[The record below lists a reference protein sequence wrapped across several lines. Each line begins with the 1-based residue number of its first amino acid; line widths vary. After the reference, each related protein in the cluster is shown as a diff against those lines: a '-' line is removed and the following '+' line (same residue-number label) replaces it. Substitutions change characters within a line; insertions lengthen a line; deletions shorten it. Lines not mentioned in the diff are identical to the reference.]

1 MSEIQNKCQSNN
13 KQIAK
18 NTLFLYFRMFVMM
31 GVSLFTSRVV
41 LDVLGAEDYGLCNI
55 INGVVVMFSFLN
67 TALLSATQRFLNF
80 NLGKGNLKQTNNVF
94 CMSLNTYLI
103 LSAIILLIG
112 ETVGLWFINTHLNV
126 PDGRM
131 YAANWVYQF
140 TLMQFII
147 NLIRVPYNA
156 SIIAYEKM
164 DFYAYIS
171 LAEVALK
178 LAVVYL
184 LYISTYD
191 KLITYSFLYTLIPL
205 FIAYLY
211 MLYCK
216 RQFQTTKYKLYWDKK
231 TFKELFSFSSW
242 TLFGALANVLA
253 IQGLN
258 IMINIFYGVTVNAA
272 AGVATQVSNAV
283 NGFITNFQ
291 TAFQPQIVKT
301 YANGET
307 KRFYNIIYTTSK
319 FSFFLLFV
327 IAFPIICGIDS
338 ILNLWLVDVPKYTA
352 DFSTLIF
359 IFLSIDAFSA
369 PLWMGVQ
376 AIGKIKTYQ
385 VLMTCIA
392 YLSFPLGYI
401 ALKMG
406 FAPYC
411 IWIVRILVNVVMV
424 LARCIF
430 VQRKFGFP
438 ITAYLKQTVVPIFKV
453 IIISTPIPL
462 IIARLFPINNSVY
475 GLLISFLAFFVIV
488 PTIMFVGL
496 NTNERI
502 LLKEMV
508 GKKIPFIN
516 KRFK

>member
-1 MSEIQNKCQSNN
+1 MSEIQSKYQSSN

-18 NTLFLYFRMFVMM
+18 NTLFLYIRMFVMM

-41 LDVLGAEDYGLCNI
+41 LDVLGAADYGLCNI
-55 INGVVVMFSFLN
+55 INGIVVMFSFLN
-67 TALLSATQRFLNF
+67 TALLTATQRFLNF
-80 NLGKGNLKQTNNVF
+80 NLGRGDLRQTNNVF
-94 CMSLNTYLI
+94 CMSMNTYLI
-103 LSAIILLIG
+103 LSFIILLIG
-112 ETVGLWFINTHLNV
+112 ETIGLWFINTQLNV

-140 TLMQFII
+140 TLIQFIV

-171 LAEVALK
+171 LAEVVLK
-178 LAVVYL
+178 LLVVYL
-184 LYISTYD
+184 LYISSFD
-191 KLITYSFLYTLIPL
+191 KLITYSFLYTIIPL
-205 FIAYLY
+205 LITYLY
-211 MLYCK
+211 KLYCNGK
-216 RQFQTTKYKLYWDKK
+216 FQTTRYKIYWDKQ
-231 TFKELFSFSSW
+231 TFNELFSFSSW

-272 AGVATQVSNAV
+272 AGIATQVSTAV

-291 TAFQPQIVKT
+291 TAFQPQIVKS
-301 YANGET
+301 YANGEIE
-307 KRFYNIIYTTSK
+307 RFHRMIYTTSK
-319 FSFFLLFV
+319 FSFFLIFV
-327 IAFPIICGIDS
+327 LAFPIICGIES
-338 ILNLWLVDVPKYTA
+338 ILNIWLVEVPKYTA
-352 DFSTLIF
+352 EFCTLIL

-392 YLSFPLGYI
+392 YLSFPLGYL

-406 FAPYC
+406 YAPYS
-411 IWIVRILVNVVMV
+411 IWVVRIIVNIVMV
-424 LARCIF
+424 LARCVF
-430 VQRKFGFP
+430 VQRRFGFP
-438 ITAYLKQTVVPIFKV
+438 ILCYIKQTVIPIFKV
-453 IIISTPIPL
+453 IIISVPIPL
-462 IIARLFPINNSVY
+462 LATRLFSLNY
-475 GLLISFLAFFVIV
+475 GIYSLLISLLALICVV
-488 PTIMFVGL
+488 PTIFIVGL
-496 NTNERI
+496 TMHERI

-508 GKKIPFIN
+508 VKKIPFIN
-516 KRFK
+516 KKIK

>member
-1 MSEIQNKCQSNN
+1 MLTESKNN
-13 KQIAK
+13 KRIAK
-18 NTLFLYFRMFVMM
+18 NTFFLYFRMFVMM

-41 LDVLGAEDYGLCNI
+41 LEVLGAADYGLSNI

-67 TALLSATQRFLNF
+67 TALLSATQRYLNF
-80 NLGKGNLKQTNNVF
+80 NLGKGDLKQTNNVF
-94 CMSLNTYLI
+94 CMSMNTYLL
-103 LSAIILLIG
+103 LSSIILLIG
-112 ETVGLWFINTHLNV
+112 ETVGLWFINTHLKV

-140 TLMQFII
+140 TIMQFII

-184 LYISTYD
+184 LYISTCD

-205 FIAYLY
+205 LISYIY
-211 MLYCK
+211 VLYCK
-216 RQFQTTKYKLYWDKK
+216 RRFQTTTYKLYWDKK

-258 IMINIFYGVTVNAA
+258 IMINIFYGVKVNAA
-272 AGVATQVSNAV
+272 SGIATQVSNAV

-301 YANGET
+301 YANDEI

-319 FSFFLLFV
+319 FSFFLIFV

-352 DFSTLIF
+352 DFCTLIL

-376 AIGKIKTYQ
+376 AIGKIKIYQ

-392 YLSFPLGYI
+392 YLSFPLGYVV
-401 ALKMG
+401 LKMG
-406 FAPYC
+406 YAPYS
-411 IWIVRILVNVVMV
+411 IWIVRILVNIIMV

-430 VQRKFGFP
+430 VQRKLGFP
-438 ITAYLKQTVVPIFKV
+438 ISAYITQTVVPILKV
-453 IIISTPIPL
+453 IVISTPLPL
-462 IIARLFPINNSVY
+462 IVVRFYPVNNSVY
-475 GLLISFLAFFVIV
+475 GLSLSFFAFFVSV
-488 PTIMFVGL
+488 PTIIFAGL
-496 NTNERI
+496 NSNERL
-502 LLKEMV
+502 LLKEMMC
-508 GKKIPFIN
+508 KKVPLIN
-516 KRFK
+516 KIFK